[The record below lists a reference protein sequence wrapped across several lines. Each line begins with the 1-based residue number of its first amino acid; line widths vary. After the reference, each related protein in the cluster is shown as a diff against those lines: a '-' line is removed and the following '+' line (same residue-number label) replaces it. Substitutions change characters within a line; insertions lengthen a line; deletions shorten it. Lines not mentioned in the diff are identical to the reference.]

1 MPSATVKARKI
12 TNAGN
17 RKVIGKFP
25 SL

>member
-1 MPSATVKARKI
+1 MPSGAVRTRKI